1 MLAYAVDGI
10 AAHLTVVAGGI
21 LDGVVENYGF
31 HAGFSG
37 TFDIVKVVAAVAGD
51 DTGYWNALASA
62 SATFDMF
69 TLAISGEAAN
79 DLAAADTD
87 YGFGASA
94 SAAVTD
100 GVTIKIGGRWYH
112 DASSTGGIT
121 DFWQAEA
128 ALVAAVTET
137 LTLTGKVGVYGDD
150 VGASE
155 ANTMYGGAEVA
166 WAPGGGFTSSLG
178 GTVYGN
184 GAYKATFKAA
194 KTFE

>member
-1 MLAYAVDGI
+1 MACSTA
-10 AAHLTVVAGGI
+10 TVE
-21 LDGVVENYGF
+21 DWGV
-31 HAGFSG
+31 HAGFAG
-37 TFDIVKVVAAVAGD
+37 TFDIVKVVAAIAAD
-51 DTGYWNALASA
+51 DTGYWNVLASA

-69 TLAISGEAAN
+69 TLAVSGEAAM
-79 DLAAADTD
+79 DTGIVGGTD

-100 GVTIKIGGRWYH
+100 GVTIKVGGRWYH
-112 DASSTGGIT
+112 DNSGATSTSGAIDAWQVEGQVVAS
-121 DFWQAEA
+121 
-128 ALVAAVTET
+128 VTET
-137 LTLTGKVGVYGDD
+137 VTLTGKVGAYGND
-150 VGASE
+150 VPASD
-155 ANTMYGGAEVA
+155 ANTIYGGAEVA